1 MPVNHFTLTQEKLH
15 ELFEYRDGNLYWKN
29 HKYKKLIGK
38 KTGTLNADGY
48 LHVGINKKQYKAH
61 RLIFLY
67 HYGYLPI
74 NVDHINGL
82 KNDNRIENLRE
93 ATRSQNSYNQKLNK
107 NNKSGIKN
115 VYWNKNEKKWIV
127 EISSKNKIV
136 FHKLFND
143 LELAE
148 LVAIEARNKYHGKF
162 AKHN

>member
-15 ELFEYRDGNLYWKN
+15 ELFEYRDGNLYWKY

-38 KTGTLNADGY
+38 KAGFLYKDGY
-48 LHVGINKKQYKAH
+48 IGVGLNKKQYKVH
-61 RLIFLY
+61 RIIYEL
-67 HYGYLPI
+67 HYGNCPEFI
-74 NVDHINGL
+74 DHINGI
-82 KNDNRIENLRE
+82 KSDNRIQNLRE